1 MKRIVKGV
9 FVLFFMLGIVN
20 IAAASS
26 DTTGVIDG
34 TLGQTP
40 VPRINNALLVNG
52 SEAENK
58 TLKEFILNP
67 PKDSGSLAG
76 KRIAVL
82 STDGVEE
89 IELLLPIQSLKARG
103 AKVDL
108 VAPRY
113 APFLAKFGI
122 QYPEQR
128 QTHILT
134 VRYFEIG
141 SWIKIDHFL
150 DEVTPD
156 QYDAVVIPGGAW
168 NPDNLR
174 TDTKAIEFIQSIY
187 KAGKTTAAI
196 CHGPLVLIDAGII
209 KNKQVTS
216 IWNVRTDL
224 KNAGG
229 IITEAAA
236 VVDGNL
242 ITSRC
247 PLDLPQFITA
257 IEKSLAK

>member
-1 MKRIVKGV
+1 MKKIINSV
-9 FVLFFMLGIVN
+9 FVLLITLGTISAS
-20 IAAASS
+20 AAA
-26 DTTGVIDG
+26 DTTKAIDG
-34 TLGQTP
+34 SLGQP
-40 VPRINNALLVNG
+40 VVPRINNTLLVNG
-52 SEAENK
+52 SDAENK
-58 TLKEFILNP
+58 TLKEFIVNA
-67 PKDSGSLAG
+67 PKDAQSLAG

-89 IELLLPIQSLKARG
+89 IELLLPLESLKARG

-108 VAPRY
+108 VAPR
-113 APFLAKFGI
+113 FNKFPSKFALD
-122 QYPEQR
+122 YPTER

-141 SWIKIDHFL
+141 SWIKIDRFL

-156 QYDAVVIPGGAW
+156 NYDAVVIPGGAW

-174 TDTKAIEFIQSIY
+174 IDTKALQFIQGMY
-187 KAGKTTAAI
+187 KQGKTTAAI
-196 CHGPLVLIDAGII
+196 CHGPLVLIDAGVVN
-209 KNKQVTS
+209 NKKVTS

-229 IITEAAA
+229 IITEEAV

-247 PLDLPQFITA
+247 PLDLPHFITA
-257 IEKSLAK
+257 IEKQLTN

>member
-1 MKRIVKGV
+1 MKKIANSV
-9 FVLFFMLGIVN
+9 FVLFFILGMIN
-20 IAAASS
+20 IAAAS
-26 DTTGVIDG
+26 DATGVIDG
-34 TLGQTP
+34 TIGQTV
-40 VPRINNALLVNG
+40 VPRINNTLLVNG
-52 SEAENK
+52 NEAENK
-58 TLKEFILNP
+58 ILNDFITNP
-67 PKDSGSLAG
+67 PANSQSLAG

-108 VAPRY
+108 VAPHY
-113 APFLAKFGI
+113 SPFPAKFGI

-141 SWIKIDHFL
+141 SWIKIDRFL

-156 QYDAVVIPGGAW
+156 EYDAVVIPGGAW

-174 TDTKAIEFIQSIY
+174 TDTKALEFINGIY
-187 KAGKTTAAI
+187 KAGKITAAI

-209 KNKQVTS
+209 KNKKVTS

-224 KNAGG
+224 TNAGG
-229 IITEAAA
+229 IVTEAAS

-257 IEKSLAK
+257 IEKNLIK